1 MKLSPLERIL
11 LGVTAVFVL
20 GTALICCF
28 GNRSASVV
36 VMSEGAVFD
45 TVLPVDT
52 QETSGYA
59 EKPSEAMEPSVEE
72 AAADLSQVARAAQ
85 PSASSFEPSKEK
97 LPEVQTGDV
106 SPEISEAETIT
117 QQKVNLNTA
126 TLNQLIEL
134 PGIGEKRA
142 EDILAYRMEHGSF
155 SKIEDVMKV
164 SGIGRGIFSE
174 IKPYL
179 TVE

>member
-20 GTALICCF
+20 GTALIFCF

-59 EKPSEAMEPSVEE
+59 EKPSEEMKPSGEGTAAEPS
-72 AAADLSQVARAAQ
+72 QVVRATQ
-85 PSASSFEPSKEK
+85 PSALQKEPAKEN
-97 LPEVQTGDV
+97 LPAVQTAD
-106 SPEISEAETIT
+106 ISSETKETETIT

-126 TLNQLIEL
+126 TLHQLTEL

-155 SKIEDVMKV
+155 SKIEDIMKV

-179 TVE
+179 TVG